1 MYYRREHAIALAQA
15 IKVRSQKPGRI
26 YVFGSARSRKDG
38 GTDIDLLIEVLPELF
53 SQFRDECDS
62 AGISHI
68 APVVYRDASC
78 DGNFWNYFSPRE
90 VRSEAAFKVLGIS
103 HDDILKTDGMDIPRK
118 ALDIICLPVGW
129 NISPFLEELQT
140 EISASYKNADPRFMQ
155 NLRDSAV
162 LIG

>member
-1 MYYRREHAIALAQA
+1 MYYRREHAIALARA
-15 IKVRSQKPGRI
+15 IKDRSQAPGNI

-38 GTDIDLLIEVLPELF
+38 GNDIDLLIEVSPELF
-53 SQFRDECDS
+53 DQFRDECDTE
-62 AGISHI
+62 GIGHI
-68 APVVYRDASC
+68 APVVHRDASC

-90 VRSEAAFKVLGIS
+90 VRSEAALKVLGVS
-103 HDDILKTDGMDIPRK
+103 RDDILKTEDMNIPRK

-129 NISPFLEELQT
+129 NVSPLLDELQA
-140 EISASYKNADPRFMQ
+140 EISALYKNVDPRFMQ

>member
-1 MYYRREHAIALAQA
+1 MQYRCEHAIALARV
-15 IKVRSQKPGRI
+15 IKARSLVSGDI

-38 GTDIDLLIEVLPELF
+38 GNDIDLLIEVSPELF
-53 SQFRDECDS
+53 DQFRDECDT
-62 AGISHI
+62 AGIGHI

-90 VRSEAAFKVLGIS
+90 VRSEAALKVLGVS
-103 HDDILKTDGMDIPRK
+103 RDDILKTDGMNIPRK

-129 NISPFLEELQT
+129 NASPLLEELQVK
-140 EISASYKNADPRFMQ
+140 ISASYKNADSHFMQ

-162 LIG
+162 LIE